1 MDPSGLVKTRA
12 LTGDDLEQAL
22 PALAALRIE
31 VFRAFPYLYAGTA
44 DYEQGYLRG
53 FAAATDSFIIA
64 AETDD
69 GRIIGCATGS
79 SLTGHHGEFAAPL
92 ARAGYDLATT
102 FYFGESVLLPQF
114 RGSGLGHI
122 FFEAREAHARQR
134 GYQRACFC
142 AVERPTDHPQ
152 RPEGYSPLD
161 RFWNKRGYTKIPG
174 LVTEY
179 AWPTE
184 PGGPHELHPMGYWLR
199 EL

>member
-12 LTGDDLEQAL
+12 LTGEDLERAL

-31 VFRAFPYLYAGTA
+31 VFRAFPYLYAGTE
-44 DYEQGYLRG
+44 DYEQSYLRD
-53 FAAATDSFIIA
+53 FAKAPDSFIIA

-69 GRIIGCATGS
+69 DRIVGCATGS
-79 SLTGHHGEFAAPL
+79 SLTGHHSEFAAPL
-92 ARAGYDLATT
+92 AKAGYDLATT
-102 FYFGESVLLPQF
+102 FYFGESVLLPEF
-114 RGSGLGHI
+114 RGTGLGHT
-122 FFEAREAHARQR
+122 FFDAREAHARQR

-142 AVERPTDHPQ
+142 AVERPADHPL

-161 RFWNKRGYTKIPG
+161 AFWTKRGYRKLPG
-174 LVTEY
+174 ISTDF

-184 PGGPHELHPMGYWLR
+184 PGGPNVQHPMGYWLR